1 MEETIEAVLLRAG
14 LREEERTS
22 IARFL
27 GGLNI
32 EVRDKVELLP
42 YRDLYELV
50 QLFIRV
56 EQ

>member
-32 EVRDKVELLP
+32 EVRDTVELLP